1 MVLWGRK
8 TALCFCQVTHT
19 HTFWQCFVLSLHNM
33 DTHQWPVGELTEQEA
48 CVCTREHV
56 LYLSMLAECIIK
68 SASDMQLC
76 VCICA
81 HSSTC
86 VFVKVCPYM
95 SAVRMQ
101 PAVCWWLHC
110 MDDTSCWQLA
120 RSEDASHN
128 ITAGRWEDIT
138 SKHTHTHIYT
148 VTHYDTVLKSHQGPY
163 LDWLSSLTSL
173 SILISRTRQ
182 PLQAW
187 SCRRPTHKMS
197 HCFISGTVTNAHRL

>member
-1 MVLWGRK
+1 MRLEKRGK
-8 TALCFCQVTHT
+8 NSLFLTGELTHA
-19 HTFWQCFVLSLHNM
+19 HRFWQCFVRSLHNV
-33 DTHQWPVGELTEQEA
+33 DTHRWPVGELTEQEVCA
-48 CVCTREHV
+48 CTGEHV
-56 LYLSMLAECIIK
+56 LFSPVLSDCIIWICNRVCAR
-68 SASDMQLC
+68 SAAC
-76 VCICA
+76 VL
-81 HSSTC
+81 
-86 VFVKVCPYM
+86 VKVCPYM
-95 SAVRMQ
+95 SAVRTQ

-110 MDDTSCWQLA
+110 VDDTSCWQWA

-138 SKHTHTHIYT
+138 SERARTHTHAVIR
-148 VTHYDTVLKSHQGPY
+148 YDTVLKSHQGPY

-197 HCFISGTVTNAHRL
+197 HCFISATVTNAHRL